1 MTLENRSLDTSQ
13 PRCHLATT
21 FAQIAD
27 HSIFRRITERTLPDT
42 FQAAQQSLILLCT
55 ELEKQADWRHYAGSS
70 NHCCVRDMYTQAA
83 FLLKN
88 LSLTQPTQ
96 PAPEP
101 APAPLPDPVPAPQEH
116 SLEAV
121 VETFEAADAPIL
133 AALKRK
139 RNETNA
145 RAARCPDTSRV

>member
-21 FAQIAD
+21 FAQVAD
-27 HSIFRRITERTLPDT
+27 YSIFRRITERTLPDT

-55 ELEKQADWRHYAGSS
+55 ELEKQADWSHYAGSS
-70 NHCCVRDMYTQAA
+70 SHCCVRDMYTQAA

-88 LSLTQPTQ
+88 LSVTQ

-101 APAPLPDPVPAPQEH
+101 QAPPPEPVPESQEH
-116 SLEAV
+116 SLDAV
-121 VETFEAADAPIL
+121 VETFEAADAL
-133 AALKRK
+133 YLGGTEAEK
-139 RNETNA
+139 EQ
-145 RAARCPDTSRV
+145 D